1 MDGSKRFELLF
12 VIAPAANAGSEDVKS
27 TNILKL
33 SCSMGESSF
42 IVNVIYRTCVTVNL
56 VHAVGNHVLR
66 RELSHLGTAF
76 ETDYFIVLD

>member
-1 MDGSKRFELLF
+1 MGGSRRFELIF
-12 VIAPAANAGSEDVKS
+12 VIAPAANPGSGDVKS

-33 SCSMGESSF
+33 SCSLGESSF
-42 IVNVIYRTCVTVNL
+42 IVNVIYQACVTVNL

-66 RELSHLGTAF
+66 RDLSHLGTAF